1 LRLYADTS
9 LLIATARGTPE
20 ALRAITEN
28 SGIFVIPAI
37 AYYEFYVGIKKG
49 EIKYGERFEEER
61 AFIESLI
68 IEFPDRAILQKAAEI
83 RAICEAKGINAS
95 DADYM
100 IVAHAVEGAGA
111 IITADKDIKRIADTA
126 DTGVKVIEI

>member
-1 LRLYADTS
+1 MRLYADTS
-9 LLIATARGTPE
+9 FLIATVRGKPE

-28 SGIFVIPAI
+28 SGIIVVPAI
-37 AYYEFYVGIKKG
+37 AYYEFYIGIKKG
-49 EIKYGERFEEER
+49 EMKHGERFEKER
-61 AFIESLI
+61 AFIESLT

-111 IITADKDIKRIADTA
+111 IITADKDIKRIIDAADA
-126 DTGVKVIEI
+126 GIKVIEM